1 MSQSSIHE
9 VANLLQDH
17 PMFAALTQRELTE
30 VAGMAEVLMV
40 EQGDV
45 VMQEGMDGNAF
56 FLLQSGELR
65 VSVGGKF
72 VSTLRPGACIGEM
85 AVIDAGP
92 RTATVTATRSS
103 ELLCF
108 ERTRFEELLA
118 ADSLAAHKVV
128 LSLAKVVVQRFRQT
142 LAQAAGPLP
151 ADVTQVSFVMR
162 QS

>member
-1 MSQSSIHE
+1 MSQSSVHE

-72 VSTLRPGACIGEM
+72 LSTLRPGACIGEM

>member
-1 MSQSSIHE
+1 MSQSSVHE

-45 VMQEGMDGNAF
+45 VMQEGMDGDTF

-72 VSTLRPGACIGEM
+72 VTTLRPGACIGEM
-85 AVIDAGP
+85 AVLDPGP
-92 RTATVTATRSS
+92 RSATVTATRSS

-108 ERTRFEELLA
+108 ERRRFEALLA
-118 ADSLAAHKVV
+118 SDSLAAHKLVFA
-128 LSLAKVVVQRFRQT
+128 LAKVVVQRLRQT
-142 LAQAAGPLP
+142 LAQTAGPLP